1 MNWKVGEAKGVL
13 QMSNQSAISK
23 TRRLLKGQ
31 KNRMSNART
40 LGKELE
46 AWCFMTLRKVWCLD
60 SNLGVCVNHVDEYLT
75 IIALPS
81 QRSVCGA

>member
-40 LGKELE
+40 LGVFLYQGVSGLVLHDHSGRFGVLT
-46 AWCFMTLRKVWCLD
+46 ATLVYV
-60 SNLGVCVNHVDEYLT
+60 ST
-75 IIALPS
+75 M
-81 QRSVCGA
+81 